1 MSDLRDQIADAIARS
16 HLQACG
22 KLIPGDEYDMLAD
35 AAMEVV
41 EADAARRLAYTER
54 RVELARAAERKK
66 IRGGI
71 LAEVDDHDPDRTMR
85 TLMDDPQAGQGDPGH
100 AGSSWWR
107 AYCHIG
113 GLMVALAYTEPEGDT
128 SE

>member
-16 HLQACG
+16 HLRVCG
-22 KLIPGDEYDMLAD
+22 KLVPGDGYDVLAD
-35 AAMEVV
+35 AVMEVV

-66 IRGGI
+66 VRDDIE
-71 LAEVDDHDPDRTMR
+71 AEIDDHDPDRTMR

-100 AGSSWWR
+100 AGNSWWR
-107 AYCHIG
+107 AYVHVG
-113 GLMVALAYTEPEGDT
+113 GLLHALACAEPEGDT
-128 SE
+128 Q